1 MTIKIALKHHLFA
14 LSTALVLLSSSSSFA
29 ASFDEYMQRLADHP
43 QVMSVLAQSEATR
56 AQAQGELGLPDPTF
70 SIGVDNVPISDPAFD
85 RFLPT
90 SKVMGFNQ
98 KIPNP
103 VMLRA
108 KSEKLDQLSEK
119 QKLMADYTASR
130 LRFMLV
136 SKLAEYKAIK
146 TQVGLIK
153 SQLGYYH
160 ELEDTFKGQI
170 ESGRSVYQRFSEVD
184 VERAEAERKLN
195 DFEARLTSIEA
206 EFVRLIDEV
215 PEVEIPKIV
224 EARWDKSSNMIYP
237 VLIAAQDI
245 DIAQKGVGIADAAF
259 LPNFGV
265 NAIYKQRED
274 GQNGSFAGDDWF
286 SIQAQITVP
295 LWASKNQKPK
305 LKAAKDRERSARFA
319 YDDMHRQWVQKM
331 TALQSVRDAAK
342 KNVKVLQDKDHAMKG
357 KIKAS
362 QRNYEAGTAEL
373 DGVLLAKIDRL
384 NIQAQLA
391 QVKAMYTSRAAEF
404 NSNIMVDLTADI
416 PAALKETQE

>member
-1 MTIKIALKHHLFA
+1 MAIKQFLSIA
-14 LSTALVLLSSSSSFA
+14 TAIVILMPHSVFA
-29 ASFDEYMQRLADHP
+29 ASFDEYVQRLGNHP

-90 SKVMGFNQ
+90 SKVIGFNQ

-108 KSEKLDQLSEK
+108 KSDKLDQISEK
-119 QKLMADYTASR
+119 QKLMADYTVSR

-153 SQLGYYH
+153 RQLGYYH

-170 ESGRSVYQRFSEVD
+170 ESGRSVYQRFSEID

-195 DFEARLTSIEA
+195 DFEAKLTSIEA

-215 PEVEIPKIV
+215 PEIETPKIV
-224 EARWDKSSNMIYP
+224 EAVWDKGLYP

-245 DIAQKGVGIADAAF
+245 DIAQKDVGIADAAF

-265 NAIYKQRED
+265 NAVYKQRED

-319 YDDMHRQWVQKM
+319 YDDMRRQWVQRM
-331 TALQSVRDAAK
+331 TALQSMRDAAK

-373 DGVLLAKIDRL
+373 DGVILAKIDRL

-391 QVKAMYTSRAAEF
+391 QVKAMYTSRAEEF
-404 NSNIMVDLTADI
+404 NSNIMTDLTANI
-416 PAALKETQE
+416 PAVSQEMQ